1 MRCLAPVCHWKVWH
15 IYKCC
20 HCEPD
25 SGIQCLA
32 CVLDNQCGWVFSSYY
47 YLYYQLPVTS
57 YHYQRD
63 NINTAA
69 RDTSATNLWGV
80 WGGEGGLSLSQ
91 CLEPCETLDNFLTGK
106 LNTPAFSV
114 WDSCFILSLAQ
125 TLLGQFSVGNKKRL
139 KSDQAR
145 HEVWSFY
152 TTHNDVLSS
161 FYSLQQFAC
170 RAQNAL

>member
-1 MRCLAPVCHWKVWH
+1 MCL
-15 IYKCC
+15 
-20 HCEPD
+20 
-25 SGIQCLA
+25 
-32 CVLDNQCGWVFSSYY
+32 
-47 YLYYQLPVTS
+47 S
-57 YHYQRD
+57 YHEIPSWDVWPQFAIGKFDIFTSVAIVSQTVEYNAWLVFWTIRVGGFFHLIIICIATISD
-63 NINTAA
+63 NITV
-69 RDTSATNLWGV
+69 RD
-80 WGGEGGLSLSQ
+80 GGGGGLFFSQ

-114 WDSCFILSLAQ
+114 WVSCFILSLAQ

-170 RAQNAL
+170 RAQNTTL

>member
-1 MRCLAPVCHWKVWH
+1 MFGPSLPLESLTYLQVLPLWARQWNTMPGLCSGQSVWVGFF
-15 IYKCC
+15 I
-20 HCEPD
+20 
-25 SGIQCLA
+25 LLLF
-32 CVLDNQCGWVFSSYY
+32 VLPLSVI
-47 YLYYQLPVTS
+47 TS
-57 YHYQRD
+57 L
-63 NINTAA
+63 
-69 RDTSATNLWGV
+69 SEM
-80 WGGEGGLSLSQ
+80 GGGGGLSLSQ